1 VSASRYLVI
10 QLRQIG
16 DVVLTT
22 PIPRI
27 LKEERPGCRVSFL
40 TESPSHRLLEGNPF
54 IDDVIVSQRRGT
66 WWETVRFGK
75 SLRRRSFD
83 VVLDFMGNPRSAI
96 LSFLS
101 GAQFRVSYRARL
113 RGLLYSHRTPREGS
127 YAVEYKRGLLGPLG
141 IRSLRDRPEI
151 FLSDAELGQGKALVA
166 RLRDGG
172 NGPVVTVDPTH
183 RRIAR
188 RWPLQNYA
196 ELSRRMGE
204 RGWIPLVLWGPGEEA
219 EGQEVVHGS
228 GGQARLAPPTD
239 LRELAALLA
248 AADLHIGNCSAP
260 RHVAVAVG
268 TPTFT
273 ILGSTSSGWTHPSAE
288 HSHVALGLDCQ
299 PCKGGRC
306 ERDYACLT
314 GLGADK
320 VFGEL
325 LQWTRRNLGWEV
337 A

>member
-1 VSASRYLVI
+1 MSAPRYLVV

-27 LKEERPGCRVSFL
+27 LKEERPGCHVSFL

-54 IDDVIVSQRRGT
+54 IDEVIVSQRGAP
-66 WWETVRFGK
+66 WWQVLRFGRD
-75 SLRRRSFD
+75 LQRRCFD
-83 VVLDFMGNPRSAI
+83 AVLDFMGNPRSAL

-101 GAQFRVSYRARL
+101 GARVRVSYRARL
-113 RGLLYSHRTPREGS
+113 RGLLYSHRVPREGR

-141 IRSLRDRPEI
+141 IRSERDRPEI
-151 FLSDAELGQGKALVA
+151 FLSNAELVRGRELAD
-166 RLRDGG
+166 RLRDGAD
-172 NGPVVTVDPTH
+172 GPLVTVDPTH

-204 RGWIPLVLWGPGEEA
+204 RGWLPIVLWGPGEEA
-219 EGQEVVHGS
+219 EAREVVDRSEGK
-228 GGQARLAPPTD
+228 ARLAPSTD
-239 LRELAALLA
+239 LRQLAALLA
-248 AADLHIGNCSAP
+248 SVDLHLGNCSAP
-260 RHVAVAVG
+260 RHIAVAVG

-273 ILGSTSSGWTHPSAE
+273 ILGSTSPGWTHPSAE
-288 HSHVALGLDCQ
+288 HSHIALGLECQ
-299 PCKGGRC
+299 PCKGGPC
-306 ERDYACLT
+306 VRDYACLT
-314 GLGADK
+314 DLDSET

-325 LQWTRRNLGWEV
+325 LEWTRQTLDWRTS
-337 A
+337 